1 MASYTNRHRGVVLQ
15 LSHAEARALFQL
27 AGDGAEGILSDP
39 VSAHAWIGPA
49 QSVAAAHR
57 ALHAL
62 AEAVRHRPGKR
73 RRPGNG
79 VAAAPAIASAGSAPP
94 R

>member
-1 MASYTNRHRGVVLQ
+1 MARYTSTRRGVVLQ
-15 LSHAEARALFQL
+15 LSHAEARALSKL

-39 VSAHAWIGPA
+39 ASALGWIGGP

-62 AEAVRHRPGKR
+62 AAAVRQRPQPR
-73 RRPGNG
+73 RR
-79 VAAAPAIASAGSAPP
+79 
-94 R
+94 